1 MPSYPLTK
9 QNTCQLP
16 EFQEWTDQYG
26 MITNNNQGL
35 STDNGNLFTAHYVYG
50 LFATKQITDQEKQ
63 RILNVYAANFM
74 QSGLL
79 CRTPN
84 FPGSRQAQD
93 DITGLMGAEALLE
106 PTHRVLT
113 RSIYNYGLKSAQG
126 IDSTEP
132 FQKPQHYQYWL
143 IKILTLG
150 SCRWVWN
157 NIQLGKFDNAS
168 WLGRFPAF
176 IATMQMSLMEKVNS
190 FSWLV
195 WAGTSLYSAW
205 YGDASGNNGDCL
217 ILHSAIACQ
226 GYGFFTDLICEEIH
240 KGIARKYG
248 SVGGLMQAYFA
259 DSSHPLVKLLSGID

>member
-1 MPSYPLTK
+1 MTFYLPTC

-16 EFQEWTDQYG
+16 QFQPYTDQHG
-26 MITNNNQGL
+26 MITNNNQGQ

-50 LFATKQITDQEKQ
+50 LFQTKQIDDTEKQ
-63 RILNVYAANFM
+63 RILNVYAANFS

-93 DITGLMGAEALLE
+93 DMFGLMSAEALIE
-106 PTHRVLT
+106 PTHRVMT
-113 RSIYNYGLKSAQG
+113 RTIYNYGLNSAQG

-132 FQKPQHYQYWL
+132 DQNFQKWIFGA
-143 IKILTLG
+143 IKALTFG
-150 SCRWVWN
+150 RCRWVWN
-157 NIQLGKFDNAS
+157 NVQPGKFDVTS

-176 IATMQMSLMEKVNS
+176 IATMQMALKERVSP
-190 FSWLV
+190 FSWMV

-205 YGDASGNNGDCL
+205 FGNSSGNNGDCL
-217 ILHSAIACQ
+217 FLHSAVAVQ
-226 GYGFFTDLICEEIH
+226 GYGFLTDWVCNQIH

-248 SVGGLMQAYFA
+248 SAGGLMQAYFA
-259 DSSHPLVKLLSGID
+259 DSNHPLVQLLKDTN